1 MRIGAHVSIAGGLT
15 NAIKQAVACGA
26 ECFQIFLR
34 SPRGGQ
40 PAPLTKP
47 EIIEFKT
54 ALKKSGLG
62 PVFVHSSYLV
72 NLASAK
78 PQIIGYSVDS
88 VRDDLDRGSALGLE
102 AVVVHT
108 GSAVNLTHKQ
118 GLKNVVKNA
127 RKILKGYKGATKLLL
142 EISAGSGDCV
152 GRTLDEL
159 SWFLKQIKNK
169 KLGVC
174 LDTAHS
180 FASGYDLASSAGISK
195 YAAQVKKL
203 IGWDKVGLIH
213 ANDSKVALGKLVDRH
228 EHLGKGYIGDKGLRE
243 FFGRPEL
250 KNKCAIIE
258 TPKDSESADKKNLAK
273 LRVWRKSRI

>member
-1 MRIGAHVSIAGGLT
+1 MRTGAHVSIAGGLE
-15 NAIKQAVACGA
+15 NAIKQASACGA

-40 PAPLTKP
+40 PSALTKQ
-47 EIIEFKT
+47 EIADFKL

-78 PQIIGYSVDS
+78 PQIISYSVSS
-88 VRDDLDRGSALGLE
+88 VRDDLERGSLLDLE

-108 GSAVNLTHKQ
+108 GSAVNLTHEM
-118 GLKNVVKNA
+118 GLKNVVKNV
-127 RKILKGYKGATKLLL
+127 RKILKGYKGQTKLLL

-159 SWFLKQIKNK
+159 AWFLKQIKNK

-180 FASGYDLASSAGISK
+180 FASGYDLSTSVGIGK
-195 YAAQVKKL
+195 YMSQVKKL
-203 IGWDKVGLIH
+203 IRWDQVGLIH

-228 EHLGKGYIGDKGLRE
+228 EHLGQGHIGDKGLRE
-243 FFGRPEL
+243 FFRRAEL
-250 KNKCAIIE
+250 KNKCVIIE
-258 TPKDSESADKKNLAK
+258 TPKDSDSADKKNLAK
-273 LRVWRKSRI
+273 LRSWTT